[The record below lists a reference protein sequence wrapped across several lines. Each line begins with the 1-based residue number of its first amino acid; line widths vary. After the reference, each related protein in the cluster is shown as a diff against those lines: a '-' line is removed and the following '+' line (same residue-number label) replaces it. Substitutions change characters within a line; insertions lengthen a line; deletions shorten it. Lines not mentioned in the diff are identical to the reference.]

1 MPRFLVAVYP
11 TRGLDMGA
19 AEFIHRRLLE
29 KRMEGIGILLISEE
43 LEEILDLSD
52 RIAVIF
58 KGRIIGTLDRGTADS
73 RKIGILMAG
82 VRNDEAV

>member
-1 MPRFLVAVYP
+1 MKLPVSVLKDYVK
-11 TRGLDMGA
+11 TDLS
-19 AEFIHRRLLE
+19 AEALGDLLT
-29 KRMEGIGILLISEE
+29 MTGFE

>member
-1 MPRFLVAVYP
+1 
-11 TRGLDMGA
+11 
-19 AEFIHRRLLE
+19 
-29 KRMEGIGILLISEE
+29 MEGIGILLVSEE

-58 KGRIIGTLDRGTADS
+58 KGRILGTLDRRTADS